1 MLDWSTSYQQQYS
14 SGGILWLL
22 FMKGAT
28 RKQHRRHTPM
38 FIMGFLG
45 RSYQQKETAKAT
57 LPTELLPAAFST
69 RKLLV
74 SL

>member
-1 MLDWSTSYQQQYS
+1 
-14 SGGILWLL
+14 LL